1 MINMFNEDCVRGLK
15 KIPDNTID
23 CILTDPP
30 YLYLKHRLDRD
41 FDENA
46 LFSEFK
52 RVIKPKGFVVLFGRG
67 TSFYRWNFMLSELG
81 FKFKEE
87 ICWDKISPSSPVLPL
102 SRVHETVSIHTIEGT
117 IHPARVPYTEY
128 RGDDFGSIKRDLRRI
143 AGACKKPEFIQDLNN
158 YLESNERTFSE
169 SVSFSEV
176 TVQGGLKNSD
186 RSMNVAVMVKEGA
199 KEKSIIR
206 ICSERTGR
214 IHPTEKPVRL
224 LERLLALTTFPGDIV
239 LDPFAGSFSTGV
251 ACVNMERSFIGYEI
265 DKEYFEAGKARVEG
279 SLLDREI
286 SGITE

>member
-1 MINMFNEDCVRGLK
+1 MFNEDCVKGLK

-30 YLYLKHRLDRD
+30 YLYLNHRLDRD
-41 FDENA
+41 FDESA

-87 ICWDKISPSSPVLPL
+87 ICWDKISSTSPLLPL
-102 SRVHETVSIHTIEGT
+102 SRVHETVSIHTIDGALY
-117 IHPARVPYTEY
+117 PAKVPYTEY
-128 RGDDFGSIKRDLRRI
+128 RCNDFDSIKRDLKMI
-143 AGACKKPEFIQDLNN
+143 AGACKKPEFISDLND

-169 SVSFSEV
+169 SVTFSEV
-176 TVQGGLKNSD
+176 TVQGGLKKSD
-186 RSMNVAVMVKEGA
+186 RRMSAAVMINEGA

-206 ICSERTGR
+206 IGSERTGR

-224 LERLLALTTFPGDIV
+224 LERLLALTTLPGDIV

-251 ACVNMERSFIGYEI
+251 ACVGMERYFIGYEI

>member
-1 MINMFNEDCVRGLK
+1 MINTFNEDCVKGLK
-15 KIPDNTID
+15 KVPDSTID

-30 YLYLKHRLDRD
+30 YLYLNHRLDRD

-52 RVIKPKGFVVLFGRG
+52 RIIKPKGFVVLFGRG

-87 ICWDKISPSSPVLPL
+87 ICWDKISSTSPLLPL
-102 SRVHETVSIHTIEGT
+102 SRVHETVSIHTIDGALY
-117 IHPARVPYTEY
+117 PAKVPYTEY
-128 RGDDFGSIKRDLRRI
+128 RCNDFDSIKRDLKMI
-143 AGACKKPEFIQDLNN
+143 AGACKKPEFISDLNN

-169 SVSFSEV
+169 SVFSEV
-176 TVQGGLKNSD
+176 TVQGGLGKSD
-186 RSMNVAVMVKEGA
+186 RKINAAVMINEGA

-206 ICSERTGR
+206 IGNGKTGR

-224 LERLLALTTFPGDIV
+224 LERLLALTTLPGDIV

-251 ACVNMERSFIGYEI
+251 ACVGMERSFIGYEI

>member
-1 MINMFNEDCVRGLK
+1 MINMFNEDCVKGLK
-15 KIPDNTID
+15 EVPDNTID

-30 YLYLKHRLDRD
+30 YLYLDHRLDRD

-52 RVIKPKGFVVLFGRG
+52 RVIRPKGFIVLFGRG

-87 ICWDKISPSSPVLPL
+87 ICWDKITSSSPVLPL
-102 SRVHETVSIHTIEGT
+102 SRVHETVSIHTIDGT

-128 RGDDFGSIKRDLRRI
+128 RGNDFDSIKRDLKMI
-143 AGACKKPEFIQDLNN
+143 AGACKKPEFISDLNN

-169 SVSFSEV
+169 LAYPSEL
-176 TVQGGLKNSD
+176 TIREGLGKSD
-186 RSMNVAVMVKEGA
+186 RRINAAVMINEGA

-206 ICSERTGR
+206 IGNGKTGR

-224 LERLLALTTFPGDIV
+224 LERLLALTTPPGGAV

-251 ACVNMERSFIGYEI
+251 ACVNTERSFIGYEI

-286 SGITE
+286 SWVTE